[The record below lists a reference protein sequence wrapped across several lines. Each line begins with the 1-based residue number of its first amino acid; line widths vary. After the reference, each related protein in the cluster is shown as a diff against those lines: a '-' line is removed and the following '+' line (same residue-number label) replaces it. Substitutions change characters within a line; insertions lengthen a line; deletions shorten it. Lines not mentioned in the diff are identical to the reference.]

1 MHAIKI
7 VGRIFDDAPVRIHA
21 RRLQA
26 LWAAVQSLME
36 GGRLTLTAL
45 GRSMPSQAR
54 VKHSI
59 KRVDRLLGNRLLHAQ
74 RVDLYRP
81 VVSAVIGKK
90 KRPVLL
96 VDWSGVSD
104 DGYYHT
110 LRACVAMNGRAL
122 SVYEEVHSLAQLGN
136 RQVERNFLK
145 VLKDLLPLDCCPIVV
160 TDAGFRVPWCKQ
172 VQALGWDWITR
183 IRSRT
188 MFQQQN
194 QGPFE
199 RCKTLWTQA
208 TTRAR
213 CIEQVT
219 VAKSNPIACRLCL
232 VRGKKTGR
240 VNRNKLG
247 QPKRNHHSK
256 LHHKAGQEP
265 WVLATSLER
274 TPPQTRSCASTSC
287 ACKSSKAFATSR
299 APALASPWSCTRP
312 AAKAPPNPAA
322 HLHPGYPR
330 PVAARSCRPA
340 AKSAAPLS
348 SQHRAQ
354 PTCAVRP
361 LPWQDAASTS
371 PALHF
376 SPKQTPPDPRR
387 RHPGALVICGD
398 PSGTVPFFK
407 GLIGARLAGLAGW

>member
-81 VVSAVIGKK
+81 VVSAVIGPK

-110 LRACVAMNGRAL
+110 LRASVAMDGRAL

-172 VQALGWDWITR
+172 VQAFGWDWITR

-188 MFQQQN
+188 MVQQQKR
-194 QGPFE
+194 GPFE
-199 RCKTLWTQA
+199 PCKTLWTQA
-208 TTRAR
+208 TSRAR
-213 CIEQVT
+213 CIEHVT
-219 VAKSNPIACRLCL
+219 VAKSNPIECRLCL

-274 TPPQTRSCASTSC
+274 TAANKIVRLYKLRMQIEQGFRDLKSPRFGFAMELHKTR
-287 ACKSSKAFATSR
+287 CKKRLQILLLICTLATLALWLLGRAAQHQNLQRHFQANTEHSR
-299 APALASPWSCTRP
+299 HVLSALSLGRMLLQHPRLCTF
-312 AAKAPPNPAA
+312 
-322 HLHPGYPR
+322 
-330 PVAARSCRPA
+330 
-340 AKSAAPLS
+340 PLN
-348 SQHRAQ
+348 
-354 PTCAVRP
+354 
-361 LPWQDAASTS
+361 
-371 PALHF
+371 
-376 SPKQTPPDPRR
+376 
-387 RHPGALVICGD
+387 
-398 PSGTVPFFK
+398 
-407 GLIGARLAGLAGW
+407 RLLQILAEDIQVLS

>member
-81 VVSAVIGKK
+81 VVSAVIGPK

-110 LRACVAMNGRAL
+110 LRASVAMDGRAL

-145 VLKDLLPLDCCPIVV
+145 VLKDLLPRDCCPIVV

-172 VQALGWDWITR
+172 VQAFGWDWITR

-188 MFQQQN
+188 MVQQQKR
-194 QGPFE
+194 GPFE
-199 RCKTLWTQA
+199 PCKTLWTQA
-208 TTRAR
+208 TSRAR
-213 CIEQVT
+213 CIEHVT
-219 VAKSNPIACRLCL
+219 VAKSNPIECRLCL

-256 LHHKAGQEP
+256 LYHKAGQEP

-274 TPPQTRSCASTSC
+274 TAANKIVRLYKLRMQIEQGFRDLKSPRFGFAMELHKTR
-287 ACKSSKAFATSR
+287 CKSASKSCCSSAPWLPSPYGCSVVPPSTKICSATFKPTPSTADMCCPPSPLAGCCFNIPGFALFPSTDSSRSSPKTSR
-299 APALASPWSCTRP
+299 CSRDLWGSLR
-312 AAKAPPNPAA
+312 
-322 HLHPGYPR
+322 
-330 PVAARSCRPA
+330 V
-340 AKSAAPLS
+340 
-348 SQHRAQ
+348 
-354 PTCAVRP
+354 
-361 LPWQDAASTS
+361 
-371 PALHF
+371 
-376 SPKQTPPDPRR
+376 
-387 RHPGALVICGD
+387 
-398 PSGTVPFFK
+398 
-407 GLIGARLAGLAGW
+407 

>member
-7 VGRIFDDAPVRIHA
+7 VRRIFDDAPVRIHA

-74 RVDLYRP
+74 RADLYRP
-81 VVSAVIGKK
+81 VVCAVLGSK

-104 DGYYHT
+104 DGHYHT
-110 LRACVAMNGRAL
+110 LRASVAMNGRAL
-122 SVYEEVHSLAQLGN
+122 SVYEEVHSVAHLGN

-145 VLKDLLPLDCCPIVV
+145 VLQDLLPLDCCPIVV

-213 CIEQVT
+213 CIGQVT

-232 VRGKKTGR
+232 VRGKRTGR
-240 VNRNKLG
+240 INRNKRG
-247 QPKRNHHSK
+247 QRKRNRHSK
-256 LHHKAGQEP
+256 RHHQAGREP
-265 WVLATSLER
+265 WVLATSLEHTAANKIVR
-274 TPPQTRSCASTSC
+274 LYKLRMQIEQGFRDLKSPRFGFAMELHKTR
-287 ACKSSKAFATSR
+287 CKERLQILLLICTLATLALWLLGRAAQQHNLQRHFQANTENSR
-299 APALASPWSCTRP
+299 HVLSALSLGRMLLPHPRLCTFP
-312 AAKAPPNPAA
+312 
-322 HLHPGYPR
+322 LHR
-330 PVAARSCRPA
+330 LLQILAEDIQV
-340 AKSAAPLS
+340 LS
-348 SQHRAQ
+348 
-354 PTCAVRP
+354 
-361 LPWQDAASTS
+361 
-371 PALHF
+371 
-376 SPKQTPPDPRR
+376 
-387 RHPGALVICGD
+387 
-398 PSGTVPFFK
+398 
-407 GLIGARLAGLAGW
+407 